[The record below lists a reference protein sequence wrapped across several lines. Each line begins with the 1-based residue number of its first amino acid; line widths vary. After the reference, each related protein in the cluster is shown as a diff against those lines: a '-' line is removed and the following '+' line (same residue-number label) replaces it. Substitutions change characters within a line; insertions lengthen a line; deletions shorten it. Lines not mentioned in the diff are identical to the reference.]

1 MKFVQLKDYDRK
13 IFFLGNH
20 TQNVVEKPFPGSII
34 KKNQNGEYLWI
45 IRVKFYTVCFY
56 CMPNKKTKKTKR
68 KQKEV

>member
-34 KKNQNGEYLWI
+34 KKKSKWSISLDH
-45 IRVKFYTVCFY
+45 
-56 CMPNKKTKKTKR
+56 
-68 KQKEV
+68 